1 MTLTMRIARARDTG
15 EDLEV
20 VFGLIENARHWL
32 RTKGTDQWERPWP
45 DLDSRNARVLRGVQR
60 GRTWI
65 VWEGTIPAATVT
77 IATKR
82 NTEVWSKQTCAC
94 DLSERAVFVHR
105 LITARSHA
113 GLGLGAEL
121 IDWAGLRGRRDYGA
135 KWIRIDVWSSN
146 TALHEYYL
154 DTGFER
160 CGRYDDPGYPSGALF
175 QKRVSGITERH
186 IPVFAGSSAE
196 FVLPAAPH
204 AVPAAAPI
212 AAGVQATSPVA
223 EPMRMVSRVPAGAH

>member
-15 EDLEV
+15 EDLDV
-20 VFGLIENARHWL
+20 VFSLIEDARRWL
-32 RTKGTDQWERPWP
+32 RTKDTDQWEKPWP
-45 DLDSRNARVLRGVQR
+45 DLESRNARVRRGVQR

-65 VWEGTIPAATVT
+65 VWDGTTPAAMVT

-82 NTEVWSKQTCAC
+82 NTDVWSKQTCTC

-105 LITARSHA
+105 LITGRSHA

-146 TALHEYYL
+146 TALHKYYL
-154 DTGFER
+154 DTGFEL
-160 CGRYDDPGYPSGALF
+160 CGSYEDPGYPSGALF
-175 QKRVSGITERH
+175 QKRVSGITQRH

-204 AVPAAAPI
+204 PVPVPTSSAVSTQVI
-212 AAGVQATSPVA
+212 SPVA
-223 EPMRMVSRVPAGAH
+223 GHVRAPSRVPAGAR